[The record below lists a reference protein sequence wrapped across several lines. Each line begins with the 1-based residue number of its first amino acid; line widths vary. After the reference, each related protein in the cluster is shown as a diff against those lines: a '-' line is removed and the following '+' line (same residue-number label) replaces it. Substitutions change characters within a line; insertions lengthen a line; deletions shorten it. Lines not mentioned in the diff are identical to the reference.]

1 MKIGKLFGV
10 SLISFAILA
19 GCSSTNNNTAEVNK
33 LKTTVSSLKEENK
46 KLSTKASQ
54 LDEILDAFGTSDS
67 SKSDENSTGS
77 SNTLKFNESGTF
89 GSGEKITV
97 ISAEDAPN
105 HQLHEPKDG
114 EHPVEVKA
122 VVENTTSSPISF
134 NVQNFAMYDNNSELA
149 DFDASTYQNNIP
161 NDIAAEMKAN
171 ITFYF
176 SSKGSGPYVVTFGD
190 GMWKQ

>member
-1 MKIGKLFGV
+1 M
-10 SLISFAILA
+10 
-19 GCSSTNNNTAEVNK
+19 
-33 LKTTVSSLKEENK
+33 
-46 KLSTKASQ
+46 
-54 LDEILDAFGTSDS
+54 
-67 SKSDENSTGS
+67 
-77 SNTLKFNESGTF
+77 KFNESGTF

-161 NDIAAEMKAN
+161 NDIAAGMKAN
-171 ITFYF
+171 ITFTFLQKVLDHMLLHSGTACGSNKYPSLV
-176 SSKGSGPYVVTFGD
+176 SSSVFD
-190 GMWKQ
+190 SR